1 MANILIV
8 DDSMVDRRLAKAIL
22 ENGMEC
28 AIVEADCAEAA
39 IEYLETVAVPD
50 LILTDLQMPGLN
62 GLELVE
68 RVREE
73 WLSLPV
79 ILMTAAGSEDIA
91 SQALRVGAA
100 SYVPKKRL
108 GNDLIPTVLRVLAG
122 VKQEQTHSRLMH
134 SLDRGELTFNLRNDV
149 GLISPLVRIVQE
161 MLRSLPLKDETERLR
176 VGVALEEAIKN
187 AAYFGNLE
195 IGSAIDK
202 GRSSD
207 AIAAERLYMSPY
219 CNRSVL
225 VVVAI
230 SRDEAV
236 FTISDEGQGFDPS
249 SFDTDELNNDDPR
262 GRGICLMRTFMDEVT
277 FAEDGRQ
284 VVMKKFR
291 YTEGELA
298 EESVECATD

>member
-8 DDSMVDRRLAKAIL
+8 DDSLVDRRLARAIL

-28 AIVEADCAEAA
+28 AIVEACSAEAA

-91 SQALRVGAA
+91 SQALKVGAA

-108 GNDLIPTVLRVLAG
+108 GNDLIPTVQRILDGARY
-122 VKQEQTHSRLMH
+122 EHTHSRLMH

-149 GLISPLVRIVQE
+149 GLIAPLVRIVQE

-187 AAYFGNLE
+187 AVYFGNLE
-195 IGSAIDK
+195 LDSAIDK
-202 GRSSD
+202 GRTSD
-207 AIAAERLYMSPY
+207 ALAAERLYVSPY
-219 CNRSVL
+219 CNRNVSV
-225 VVVAI
+225 VISV

-249 SFDTDELNNDDPR
+249 LFESDELNNDDPR
-262 GRGICLMRTFMDEVT
+262 GRGICLMRTLMDDVT
-277 FAEDGRQ
+277 FINNGRQ
-284 VVMKKFR
+284 VVLTKFR
-291 YTEGELA
+291 YTESEMADEAGECP
-298 EESVECATD
+298 VD